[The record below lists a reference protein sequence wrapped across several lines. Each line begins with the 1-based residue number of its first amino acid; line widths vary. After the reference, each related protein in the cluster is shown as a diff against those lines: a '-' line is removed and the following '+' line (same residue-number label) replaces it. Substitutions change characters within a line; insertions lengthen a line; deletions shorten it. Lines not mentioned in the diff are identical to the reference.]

1 MSFRCFCYRN
11 ESTLIRVFSEG
22 SRGSIYVHDGG
33 IAHAECG
40 SITGVEAFYEML
52 GWEAGEF
59 LSQVVFTVP
68 EQTLFMDWQSLLMEG
83 IRQRDEIRHA
93 LEPFP
98 QLAGEPVKLEHPGN
112 GKALPAG
119 TRPGSGRLCPSGVG
133 KENNDR

>member
-1 MSFRCFCYRN
+1 
-11 ESTLIRVFSEG
+11 
-22 SRGSIYVHDGG
+22 
-33 IAHAECG
+33 
-40 SITGVEAFYEML
+40 ML

-93 LEPFP
+93 LDPFP

-112 GKALPAG
+112 GKALPAVHAQAQAASAQAESAK
-119 TRPGSGRLCPSGVG
+119 RIMIVDDSRFIRKIVQELLQSDPGLLSRAMRQTAKRLWRRSTI
-133 KENNDR
+133 KT